1 MNKTEFLNALAEKSG
16 VGKKEVTAVFEAM
29 QDTIVEALKNDDKIT
44 ITGFGTFQVK
54 HRNART
60 CRNPQTGDL
69 VKVEAKD
76 VPAFKPGSIL
86 KEALN

>member
-16 VGKKEVTAVFEAM
+16 VGKKEVAAVFEAM